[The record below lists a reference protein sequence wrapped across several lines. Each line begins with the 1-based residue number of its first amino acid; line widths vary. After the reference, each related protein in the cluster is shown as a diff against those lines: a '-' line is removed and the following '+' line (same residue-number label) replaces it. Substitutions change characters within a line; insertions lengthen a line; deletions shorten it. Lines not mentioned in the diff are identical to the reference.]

1 MPALPIDTDQIVI
14 TASRAPETESQTPAS
29 ATIIDQQRID
39 RLGEPLIPALLR
51 LSPSVAVSTSGPA
64 GSFTEV
70 RIRGAEANHSL
81 LFIDGIKINDPA
93 AGDEPRFELLN
104 ADLASRIEIVR
115 GPQSA
120 LWGSDAIGGVI
131 AINGLPDA
139 SGYHAMAEGGSFG
152 FLRANGSA
160 AVQTDRSSL
169 AGAIGWQRA
178 TGINSVEGPGDTDGY
193 RNFSGRVRG
202 TWKPVDNVEVGGAAI
217 ALNGRSEFDGFDPIT
232 FAHADTLDS
241 SRNRLSAGRI
251 WATVGAEES
260 PWRGQVSASVLGSS
274 NRNLLADHEI
284 NRTEGSRRTLTAQ
297 LNRRF
302 ATGPIIHTV
311 IAAVEDENEDFHARD
326 TGFRGLTDQDRSRD
340 HRSVT
345 FEWRGDAKAV
355 TGDLA
360 VRRDIFNRFKDAT
373 SVRASLLAHL
383 PGGFA
388 LAGSYAEGIAQPTF
402 FDLYGFFPN
411 NFVGNPSLKPES
423 SRGFEASL
431 RYSRSSVSASLT
443 AYRQRLHDEIVTIFP
458 PPRFLGTTINLDST
472 SRRQGVEAE
481 FGWHIADPLRLT
493 ASYAYLDATEP
504 DSVSGA
510 QVREVRRPKHS
521 GSVAVDGS
529 TGRLSYGASLAYVGR
544 HFDSRDVFPFDRV
557 TLAPYWLADAR
568 LSYAVRPGI
577 ELFGRLT
584 NALDQTYQDVFTY
597 RTEPRAAYVG
607 IRLAR

>member
-1 MPALPIDTDQIVI
+1 MPALPIDADQIVI

-139 SGYHAMAEGGSFG
+139 SGYHATAEGGSFG

-241 SRNRLSAGRI
+241 SRNRLSAERI

-326 TGFRGLTDQDRSRD
+326 TGFRGLTDQDRNRD

-345 FEWRGDAKAV
+345 FEWRGDAKTV

-360 VRRDIFNRFKDAT
+360 VRRDLFNRFKDAT

-481 FGWHIADPLRLT
+481 FGWHIADRLRLT

>member
-160 AVQTDRSSL
+160 AVQTGRSSL

-241 SRNRLSAGRI
+241 SRNRLSAERI

-345 FEWRGDAKAV
+345 FEWRGDAKTV

-481 FGWHIADPLRLT
+481 FGWHIADRLRLT

-607 IRLAR
+607 ISLAR